1 MYRDDASIITGIRGT
16 AEERD
21 AALGF
26 FFRQHRSL
34 RAQVIAY
41 VAKSGGTEHDGEDV
55 FQDAVVLF
63 DRNIR
68 KGQFEQKSSLST
80 FFFSIAKFHWIG
92 QRSRRKTTE
101 ELAERREVESESGP
115 EDAYI
120 TEERK
125 NMLEKAI
132 EQTGEKCRQLLSLYK
147 LSYKMEEIAE
157 ITGLSSAAMAKKAV
171 YQCRLKLRA
180 YLKQSP
186 QMLRELGIEM
196 PGSPDS
202 ITE

>member
-1 MYRDDASIITGIRGT
+1 MYQDDASIISGIRGA

-115 EDAYI
+115 EEAYI
-120 TEERK
+120 HEERK
-125 NMLEKAI
+125 NILEKAI

-157 ITGLSSAAMAKKAV
+157 IIGLSSAAMAKKAV

-180 YLKQSP
+180 YLRQSP
-186 QMLRELGIEM
+186 QMLRELGIEI
-196 PGSPDS
+196 PDNPDS

>member
-1 MYRDDASIITGIRGT
+1 MYRDDASIIAGIRGT

-21 AALGF
+21 AALGS

-101 ELAERREVESESGP
+101 ELPERRETEGVPGP
-115 EDAYI
+115 EQEYI
-120 TEERK
+120 ADERK
-125 NMLEKAI
+125 NIIEKAM
-132 EQTGEKCRQLLSLYK
+132 EQTGEKCKRLLGLYM
-147 LSYKMEEIAE
+147 LSYKMEEIAR
-157 ITGLSSAAMAKKAV
+157 ILGLSGAAMAKKAV
-171 YQCRLKLRA
+171 YQCRMKMRA

-186 QMLRELGIEM
+186 QMMRELGIEM
-196 PGSPDS
+196 LDNPDLL
-202 ITE
+202 TE